1 MQAKDKVTHETIG
14 FARTRN
20 LEECKIAN
28 ENKQPR
34 TAHI

>member
-1 MQAKDKVTHETIG
+1 MQAKDKVTHERIG
-14 FARTRN
+14 FARN